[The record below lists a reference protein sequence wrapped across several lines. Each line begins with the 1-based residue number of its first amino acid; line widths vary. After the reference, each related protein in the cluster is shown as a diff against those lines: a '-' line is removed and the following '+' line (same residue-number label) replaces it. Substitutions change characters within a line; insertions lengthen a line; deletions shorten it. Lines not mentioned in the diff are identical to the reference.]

1 MSRILVVDDDR
12 VTRHLLES
20 ILKQAGYEVVTA
32 GSGEEALERAAGS
45 DLVLLDV
52 WMPGMSGLDV
62 LARLRDDGVKARVI
76 VMTSDDTPQTLL
88 QALRG
93 QALHFLSKP
102 VVKDALLELVEST
115 LEGDDGL
122 DIDIVSATP
131 DWLEL
136 VVPCSRK
143 SASRIEGFL
152 THLDA
157 DLTKEIRESVGYAF
171 RELLLNA
178 VEWGGKLDPNRKVRI
193 ACLRTKRM
201 LLYRIADPGPGFK
214 LDEIPHAAISHNGDP
229 IEHMKYREAKG
240 LRPGGFG
247 LLLVQHKVDELLYNE
262 ARNEVV
268 FVKYLDPA

>member
-32 GSGEEALERAAGS
+32 GSGEEALERAAGT

-62 LARLRDDGVKARVI
+62 LARLRADEIKARVV

-93 QALHFLSKP
+93 HALHFLSKP
-102 VVKDALLELVEST
+102 VAKDALLELVERT
-115 LEGDDGL
+115 LETEGAL
-122 DIDIVSATP
+122 DIEVVSAAP

-136 VVPCSRK
+136 IVPCSRE

-214 LDEIPHAAISHNGDP
+214 LDEIPHAAISHAGDP